1 MSRLLHTRRL
11 GLSARGNVNF
21 KKGQWIKKFICVTC
35 LVCVFGV
42 GTAYAEEV
50 KTRQY
55 FTVKGG
61 VDKYHDFETGLAI
74 MGSWGSY
81 LTESLRVETEV
92 SYRTSSVSGSAYIPL
107 LGLTSGE
114 VTLSN
119 VGAMLN
125 GVYELDIHPNL
136 RPYVIG
142 GVGGSLYLW
151 ELDFQ
156 TRYGGGSLDGSEFA
170 FAYQGGG
177 GLRYVIN
184 AAWALEV
191 EYRFFGT
198 PDVGLQVRQGSR
210 TVTAAEIPNEHS
222 SFLVG
227 LSYQF

>member
-1 MSRLLHTRRL
+1 MSRLLHARRL

-61 VDKYHDFETGLAI
+61 VDKYHESKPRLATETGLAI
-74 MGSWGSY
+74 MGSVGSY
-81 LTESLRVETEV
+81 LTDDWRVETEV
-92 SYRTSSVSGSAYIPL
+92 SYRSSNGSYYFSEA
-107 LGLTSGE
+107 TA
-114 VTLSN
+114 SN

-142 GVGGSLYLW
+142 GVGDSVYLW
-151 ELDFQ
+151 EWE
-156 TRYGGGSLDGSEFA
+156 GLDGYEWA

-198 PDVGLQVRQGSR
+198 PDVEVQVGR
-210 TVTAAEIPNEHS
+210 VTGEIPNEHS
-222 SFLVG
+222 SGLVG

>member
-1 MSRLLHTRRL
+1 MSRILHTLCPGLMACLMGERL
-11 GLSARGNVNF
+11 KMLIERGE
-21 KKGQWIKKFICVTC
+21 WIKKFICVTC

-61 VDKYHDFETGLAI
+61 VDKYHDLEIEKEEVAIETGLAI
-74 MGSWGSY
+74 MGSVGSY
-81 LTESLRVETEV
+81 LTDDWRVETEV
-92 SYRTSSVSGSAYIPL
+92 SYRSSSGSW
-107 LGLTSGE
+107 SGTE
-114 VTLSN
+114 VTGSN

-125 GVYELDIHPNL
+125 GVYELDLHPNL

-142 GVGGSLYLW
+142 GVGGSVYLW
-151 ELDFQ
+151 E
-156 TRYGGGSLDGSEFA
+156 YGGLDGYEWA

-198 PDVGLQVRQGSR
+198 PDVEIQVRQGSR

>member
-1 MSRLLHTRRL
+1 MSRLLHPLCPGLMACLMVERL
-11 GLSARGNVNF
+11 KMLIERGE
-21 KKGQWIKKFICVTC
+21 WIKKFICVTC

-74 MGSWGSY
+74 MGSGGSY
-81 LTESLRVETEV
+81 LTDDWRVETEV
-92 SYRTSSVSGSAYIPL
+92 SYRSSNGDYDFFEA
-107 LGLTSGE
+107 TAR
-114 VTLSN
+114 N

-125 GVYELDIHPNL
+125 GVYELDLHPNL

-142 GVGGSLYLW
+142 GVGGSVYLW
-151 ELDFQ
+151 EAES
-156 TRYGGGSLDGSEFA
+156 RGVSLDGSEFA

-198 PDVGLQVRQGSR
+198 PDVELQVGQV
-210 TVTAAEIPNEHS
+210 TVEVSNEHS
-222 SFLVG
+222 SGLVG